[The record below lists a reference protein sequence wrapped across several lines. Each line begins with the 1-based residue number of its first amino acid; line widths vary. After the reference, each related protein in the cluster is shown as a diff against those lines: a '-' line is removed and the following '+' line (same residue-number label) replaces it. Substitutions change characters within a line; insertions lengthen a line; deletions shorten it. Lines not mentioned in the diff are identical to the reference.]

1 MSAVK
6 NSSIILGAAAVAFII
21 FAIVITAVVQG
32 PADKAFSQV
41 VTVGPV
47 WNGDVWSCTSN
58 SDFMIHAVLRSTGE
72 SQLAINIPDL
82 GTQSLYTL
90 EPGQM
95 ETFSVGAKADSTIII
110 TRTGTVTGFITLQT
124 ASDTNAGCV
133 QP

>member
-1 MSAVK
+1 MSVLSRSDIMLVGGAVV
-6 NSSIILGAAAVAFII
+6 IIVFAIAIAAVL
-21 FAIVITAVVQG
+21 QG
-32 PADKAFSQV
+32 SSASSFSQV

-95 ETFSVGAKADSTIII
+95 ETFSIGAKADNTITI
-110 TRTGTVTGFITLQT
+110 TRTETITGFITLQT